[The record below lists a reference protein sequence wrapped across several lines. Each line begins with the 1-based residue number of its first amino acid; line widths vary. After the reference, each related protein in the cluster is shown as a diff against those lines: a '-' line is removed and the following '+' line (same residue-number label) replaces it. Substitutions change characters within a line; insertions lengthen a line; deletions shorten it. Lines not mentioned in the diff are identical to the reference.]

1 LYSERAEQGAEE
13 GKSQLLMFIHIGGG
27 NSRKR
32 SAAGIRIGAVVQ
44 WKMQNGRPFLIGN
57 YHHDV
62 NKHLAAS

>member
-1 LYSERAEQGAEE
+1 
-13 GKSQLLMFIHIGGG
+13 MFIHIGGG